1 MHFEGILVGAAAFL
15 IIGIL
20 HPIVVTAEYHLGAH
34 IWPIFLV
41 VGLASLGLSLFLSN
55 WVLASIAGVFGFACL
70 WTIRELHEQ
79 EQRVARGWFPR
90 KPDRG

>member
-1 MHFEGILVGAAAFL
+1 MGRAYGPPLRSSRLRAQAECCRLRFES
-15 IIGIL
+15 
-20 HPIVVTAEYHLGAH
+20 
-34 IWPIFLV
+34 WPGG
-41 VGLASLGLSLFLSN
+41 GLASLGLSLFLSN